1 MKKFDTNL
9 ELKQF
14 IYQERLSTPIDNEKI
29 YIYFNKC
36 LIKSFIELDIKFNK
50 LKDKKTNVIA
60 GSNMIFH
67 IFYILVLYTNNIKLT
82 IFLLERAIL
91 LFTEFLIMSQ
101 DKKIIEEICFIPN
114 ITDAIS
120 FCYKKTI
127 GPLKI
132 SNFSKPEYYYVKEI
146 SNIMVY
152 IYQIVYNNNGMNL
165 DIYSEE
171 QNETQNEKHEHP
183 KEEEINNKEN
193 ISLYLNYI
201 YNNIGYILYKLFNKI
216 NKNYHS
222 YIINYLHIILNKNDK
237 NEKNVNSKILNI
249 KIILE
254 LMFLYINKYKIKNFK
269 TTFDTIQ
276 AFIIEN
282 NYDYDNN
289 NINNNKIKL
298 ENFKSYKLYS
308 DILYNYI
315 KKH

>member
-1 MKKFDTNL
+1 MKKVDTNS

-14 IYQERLSTPIDNEKI
+14 IHQERITKPIDNEKI
-29 YIYFNKC
+29 FIYFNKC
-36 LIKSFIELDIKFNK
+36 LIKSFIELDTKFIK
-50 LKDKKTNVIA
+50 LKDKNTNVIS
-60 GSNMIFH
+60 GSNMIYH
-67 IFYILVLYTNNIKLT
+67 IFFILVMYTNNIKLT

-91 LFTEFLIMSQ
+91 LFSEFLIMSQ

-114 ITDAIS
+114 ITDAMS

-152 IYQIVYNNNGMNL
+152 IYQIVYNNNGKNL

-171 QNETQNEKHEHP
+171 QNDEQNEKHEHP
-183 KEEEINNKEN
+183 KEEINNKEN

-201 YNNIGYILYKLFNKI
+201 YNNIEPILYKLFLKI
-216 NKNYHS
+216 NKNYHK
-222 YIINYLHIILNKNDK
+222 YIIDYLHLILNH
-237 NEKNVNSKILNI
+237 NETVCNSKILNI

-254 LMFLYINKYKIKNFK
+254 LMFLFINKYKIKNFK
-269 TTFDTIQ
+269 TTFDSVQ
-276 AFIIEN
+276 EFIIEN
-282 NYDYDNN
+282 NYEYEN

-298 ENFKSYKLYS
+298 ENYKSYKLYS

-315 KKH
+315 KLH

>member
-1 MKKFDTNL
+1 MKKVDTNS

-14 IYQERLSTPIDNEKI
+14 IHQERITKPIDNEKI
-29 YIYFNKC
+29 FIYFNKC
-36 LIKSFIELDIKFNK
+36 LIKSFIELDTKFIK
-50 LKDKKTNVIA
+50 LKDKNTNVIS
-60 GSNMIFH
+60 GSNMIYH
-67 IFYILVLYTNNIKLT
+67 IFFILVMYTNNIKLT

-91 LFTEFLIMSQ
+91 LFSEFIIMSQ
-101 DKKIIEEICFIPN
+101 DKKIIEEICFTPN

-152 IYQIVYNNNGMNL
+152 IYQIVYNNNGINL

-171 QNETQNEKHEHP
+171 QNDEQNEKHEHP

-201 YNNIGYILYKLFNKI
+201 YNNIEPILYKLFLKI
-216 NKNYHS
+216 NKNYHK
-222 YIINYLHIILNKNDK
+222 YIIDYLHLILSHNQT
-237 NEKNVNSKILNI
+237 VCNSKILNI

-254 LMFLYINKYKIKNFK
+254 LMFLFINKYKIKNFK
-269 TTFDTIQ
+269 TTFDSVQ
-276 AFIIEN
+276 EFIIEN
-282 NYDYDNN
+282 NYEYEN

-298 ENFKSYKLYS
+298 ENYKSYKLYS

-315 KKH
+315 KLH